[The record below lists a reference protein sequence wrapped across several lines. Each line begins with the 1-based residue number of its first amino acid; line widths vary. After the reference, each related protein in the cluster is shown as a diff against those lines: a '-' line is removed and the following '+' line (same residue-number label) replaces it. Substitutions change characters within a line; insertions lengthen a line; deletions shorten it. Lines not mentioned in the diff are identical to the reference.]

1 MATGQTLKLVM
12 LSAALVGTLAACT
25 MSAGN
30 ADAPPGVRLD
40 GAWKLDHAASDDPQT
55 QIDKLREAVAKM
67 AARRRVAYT
76 PPPPGPGGRG
86 MRQRQADP
94 DEQDGPDPT
103 SLRSAP
109 ADYLS
114 HSPTMHE
121 LMDFITHGDYL
132 TVHQEADRFAL
143 QYGSSARSF
152 TPGGH
157 SVVSADTGV
166 ADQVSGWKGKAYVI
180 QIKPQV
186 GPALT
191 EEYSL
196 SDDQKKLI
204 VKLQVASSDLPAV
217 ELKQVYA
224 RATDSAPR
232 AVPTNE

>member
-1 MATGQTLKLVM
+1 MAIGQTLKLVM
-12 LSAALVGTLAACT
+12 LSAVLLGMTAC
-25 MSAGN
+25 SLSPGKAE
-30 ADAPPGVRLD
+30 APEGVRLD
-40 GAWKLDHAASDDPQT
+40 GAWKLDHAVSDDPQT

-67 AARRRVAYT
+67 AARRPPTPMPVA
-76 PPPPGPGGRG
+76 GPGGR
-86 MRQRQADP
+86 MRQRPTDL
-94 DEQDGPDPT
+94 DDTPDPT
-103 SLRSAP
+103 SVRNAP
-109 ADYLS
+109 GDYLN
-114 HSPTMHE
+114 HSPTFHE

-157 SVVSADTGV
+157 SVVSAETGV

-196 SDDQKKLI
+196 SEDQKNLI
-204 VKLQVASSDLPAV
+204 VKLQVAGSDLPAV
-217 ELKQVYA
+217 QLKQVYA
-224 RATDSAPR
+224 RTTDSAPR
-232 AVPTNE
+232 ALPTNE